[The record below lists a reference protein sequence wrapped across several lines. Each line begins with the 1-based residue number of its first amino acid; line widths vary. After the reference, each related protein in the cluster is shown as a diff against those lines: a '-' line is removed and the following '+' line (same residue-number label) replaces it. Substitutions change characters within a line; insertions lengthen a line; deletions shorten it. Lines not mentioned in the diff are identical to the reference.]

1 MTHYPWRRALDV
13 SAWEAETASILNKT
27 RQQRAGGYSGPFL
40 LFWVPCSM
48 MPSLMQRIP
57 EETIQ
62 QVLAA
67 TNIVDVIGRVV
78 TLKRAGTN
86 YQGLCPFHTERTP
99 SLRVHVET
107 GAFRCMACGAHGG
120 DLIAFHMQRR
130 NVDFKTA
137 CIALGCWTGGR
148 RHA

>member
-1 MTHYPWRRALDV
+1 MRPRAVLHRSATPLARERLPDAQDYFNRELDTLHGRGPWR
-13 SAWEAETASILNKT
+13 SA
-27 RQQRAGGYSGPFL
+27 
-40 LFWVPCSM
+40 
-48 MPSLMQRIP
+48 
-57 EETIQ
+57 
-62 QVLAA
+62 
-67 TNIVDVIGRVV
+67 
-78 TLKRAGTN
+78 
-86 YQGLCPFHTERTP
+86 LCPFHTERTP